1 MLIFIAIFIYF
12 YKKNKHFFNHK
23 QKLNNFILLCL
34 LTMLSVFLIS
44 PTAIARWQTATLYIP
59 FLIIFT
65 RIWEKP
71 FIMQISLLGGLF
83 IVFPFLDKF
92 RSFTSWSQFDF
103 KINFKI
109 SENNFNS
116 NLNHD
121 VIKSYIKDLKKITPG
136 TLFDRAE
143 FLKIAITLPNS
154 IETSRPD
161 LNQNLLDAIKEL
173 VKNAIKELI
182 DFRIQEGISMEK
194 DLLSNLEV
202 IQNKLIQIEEL
213 IPERMNS
220 IKKRLKKNLDN
231 IKVEI
236 DLNRFE
242 QELIY
247 YLEKF
252 DINEEIVRLKNHLI
266 YFKTTLSESQIE
278 KGKKLT
284 FISQE
289 LGREIN
295 TIGSKSNNLP
305 MQKAVVEM
313 KNELEKIK
321 EQLLNVL

>member
-1 MLIFIAIFIYF
+1 MLQSMTGFGNASIDSELG
-12 YKKNKHFFNHK
+12 K
-23 QKLNNFILLCL
+23 
-34 LTMLSVFLIS
+34 
-44 PTAIARWQTATLYIP
+44 
-59 FLIIFT
+59 
-65 RIWEKP
+65 
-71 FIMQISLLGGLF
+71 ISLDIKSLNSKN
-83 IVFPFLDKF
+83 LDLNYSLNPMF
-92 RSFTSWSQFDF
+92 RNIESDIRSILTTSLKRGKIDF

-154 IETSRPD
+154 IETNRPD

-305 MQKAVVEM
+305 MQQAVVEM

>member
-1 MLIFIAIFIYF
+1 MLQSMTGFGNASIDSEFG
-12 YKKNKHFFNHK
+12 K
-23 QKLNNFILLCL
+23 
-34 LTMLSVFLIS
+34 
-44 PTAIARWQTATLYIP
+44 
-59 FLIIFT
+59 
-65 RIWEKP
+65 
-71 FIMQISLLGGLF
+71 ISLDIKSLNSKN
-83 IVFPFLDKF
+83 LDLNYSLNPMF
-92 RSFTSWSQFDF
+92 RNIESDIRSILTTSLKRGKIDF

-154 IETSRPD
+154 IETNRPD
-161 LNQNLLDAIKEL
+161 LNQSLLDAIIEL

-182 DFRIQEGISMEK
+182 DFRTQEGVSMEK

-266 YFKTTLSESQIE
+266 YFKTTLNESQIE

-305 MQKAVVEM
+305 MQQAVVEM

>member
-1 MLIFIAIFIYF
+1 MLQSMTGFGNASINSEFGKISIDI
-12 YKKNKHFFNHK
+12 KSLNSKNLD
-23 QKLNNFILLCL
+23 LNYSLNPMFKNIETDIRSIL
-34 LTMLSVFLIS
+34 T
-44 PTAIARWQTATLYIP
+44 T
-59 FLIIFT
+59 
-65 RIWEKP
+65 
-71 FIMQISLLGGLF
+71 SLKRGK
-83 IVFPFLDKF
+83 I
-92 RSFTSWSQFDF
+92 DF

-109 SENNFNS
+109 SDTSFTS

-121 VIKSYIKDLKKITPG
+121 IIKSYIKDLKKITPG
-136 TLFDRAE
+136 TLIDGAE

-154 IETSRPD
+154 IETSRSD
-161 LNQNLLDAIKEL
+161 LDQKLLENIKEL
-173 VKNAIKELI
+173 IKKAIKELI
-182 DFRIQEGISMEK
+182 NFRVQEGISMEK
-194 DLLSNLEV
+194 DLLSNLDV
-202 IQNKLIQIEEL
+202 IQNKQIQIEEL

-220 IKKRLKKNLDN
+220 IKKRLKQSLEN

-236 DLNRFE
+236 DQNRFE

-266 YFKTTLSESQIE
+266 YFKTTLNESQIE

-305 MQKAVVEM
+305 MQQAVVEM

>member
-1 MLIFIAIFIYF
+1 MLQSMTGFGNASIDSELG
-12 YKKNKHFFNHK
+12 K
-23 QKLNNFILLCL
+23 
-34 LTMLSVFLIS
+34 
-44 PTAIARWQTATLYIP
+44 
-59 FLIIFT
+59 
-65 RIWEKP
+65 
-71 FIMQISLLGGLF
+71 ISLDIKSLNSKN
-83 IVFPFLDKF
+83 LDLNYSLNPMF
-92 RSFTSWSQFDF
+92 RNIESDIRSILTTSLKRGKIDF

-202 IQNKLIQIEEL
+202 IQNKLIHIEEL

-305 MQKAVVEM
+305 MQQAVVEM

>member
-1 MLIFIAIFIYF
+1 MLQSMTGFGNASIDSEFG
-12 YKKNKHFFNHK
+12 K
-23 QKLNNFILLCL
+23 
-34 LTMLSVFLIS
+34 
-44 PTAIARWQTATLYIP
+44 
-59 FLIIFT
+59 
-65 RIWEKP
+65 
-71 FIMQISLLGGLF
+71 ISLDIKSLNSKN
-83 IVFPFLDKF
+83 LDLNYSLNPMF
-92 RSFTSWSQFDF
+92 RNIESDIRSILTTSLKRGKIDF

-154 IETSRPD
+154 IETNRPD
-161 LNQNLLDAIKEL
+161 LNQNLLDAIIEL

-182 DFRIQEGISMEK
+182 DFRTQEGVSMEK

-266 YFKTTLSESQIE
+266 YFKTTLNEGQIE

-305 MQKAVVEM
+305 MQQAVVEM